1 MIERLQRI
9 ANFLGPLRLLIFV
22 MGGFSMVIV
31 LLSLFENPWLT
42 GDRLL
47 IPSILGFC
55 WAATLYSI
63 SKLFAVV
70 PGMPNEG
77 AGFRERLSIR
87 LRRGG
92 LWILAVL
99 TIGLTIAVVVL
110 SFELLRTWF

>member
-9 ANFLGPLRLLIFV
+9 ATFLRPLRLLIFV
-22 MGGFSMVIV
+22 IGGFSIV
-31 LLSLFENPWLT
+31 VLLLSLFENPWLI

-55 WAATLYSI
+55 WSATLYSI

-70 PGMPNEG
+70 PGKPNAG
-77 AGFRERLSIR
+77 AGFRDRLSIR

-99 TIGLTIAVVVL
+99 TVGLTIAVVVL